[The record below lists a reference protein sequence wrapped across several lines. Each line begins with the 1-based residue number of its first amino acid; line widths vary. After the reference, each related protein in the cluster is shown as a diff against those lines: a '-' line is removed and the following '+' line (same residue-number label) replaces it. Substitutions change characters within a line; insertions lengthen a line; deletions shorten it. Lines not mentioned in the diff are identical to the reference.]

1 MNLLDLMVRIGV
13 QDEAS
18 GKVGGIASNIT
29 GGLGKAVAGVA
40 KIGAAATAAAAGAAV
55 TIGTAAVNSY
65 AEQEQLWGGVQKLY
79 GAAGMS
85 LEEYA
90 QSVGQSVDEAK
101 GKYDELRQAEGLVAQ
116 NAQQAFKTAG
126 MSSNEYMETAT
137 QFSASLINSL
147 SGDTVEAA
155 RQTDVAMRAISD
167 NVNTFGSDMGS
178 VSDAFKGFS
187 KQNYTM
193 LDNLKLG
200 YGGTKEEMERLI
212 ADANE
217 WGAANG
223 KASDLS
229 IDSFSD
235 VVTAIEQIQEKQGIA
250 GTTAREAA
258 TTIEGSINMTKA
270 AWQNLLTEF
279 GKEDGD
285 IPARMEELVDSA
297 VTVLIGATDE
307 NGEKLST
314 GILGRVSTIVS
325 NLSEAIPTMMP
336 TIQAALSQAIPQVL
350 QIITDT
356 IPILLQLVGTVFT
369 TLGTLLPTLFQ
380 TILPVVMEQILMLI
394 NTLTENMPAM
404 FEAAGQLFGMITQ
417 AIATYG
423 PQILAALGTLLVTL
437 IFTLIDN
444 IPNMLSAAG
453 QLFMAIVTAIGEAL
467 PQIIEGLTDGLITL
481 IEKLLEYMPMMLEAG
496 GSFFLA
502 LAQAIVENL
511 PEIVSALVD
520 ALGQLVGYVIEHG
533 PEMLEAGLELVGNLA
548 VAIAEALPDV
558 LGAIGELA
566 MGAVGHVGDFVGD
579 MLQAGADLVQGLI
592 NGIRGAIGRVA
603 DALIGGLQRAVNAAL
618 SFLGIA
624 SPSKLFDWVGQMSME
639 GLAGG
644 IEDTAA
650 KAEKATEKAV
660 QAIAGEMQSG
670 MTFGDIEGPTIR
682 TTYRTAER
690 QPTMTDAER
699 QIITALHELRQ
710 AIPTGVYLDSD
721 SLVGQLAPDM
731 SRAIVGV

>member
-1 MNLLDLMVRIGV
+1 MMALLDLAVKIFADD
-13 QDEAS
+13 QAS
-18 GKVGGIASNIT
+18 KDIPGIASNIT

-40 KIGAAATAAAAGAAV
+40 KIGAAATAVAAGAAV
-55 TIGTAAVNSY
+55 AIGTAAVNSY
-65 AEQEQLWGGVQKLY
+65 AEQEQMWGGVQKLY

-101 GKYDELRQAEGLVAQ
+101 GKYDELRQAEELVAQ

-126 MSSNEYMETAT
+126 MSSNEYMENAT
-137 QFSASLINSL
+137 QFSAALIDSLG
-147 SGDTVEAA
+147 GDTVEAA
-155 RQTDVAMRAISD
+155 KQTEVAMRAISD
-167 NVNTFGSDMGS
+167 NVNTFGSDMDS

-258 TTIEGSINMTKA
+258 TTIEGSINMTKG
-270 AWQNLLTEF
+270 AWANLLTEL

-314 GILGRVSTIVS
+314 GILGRVSTIIS
-325 NLSEAIPTMMP
+325 NLSQAIPTMMP

-369 TLGTLLPTLFQ
+369 TLGTLLPTSFQ

-404 FEAAGQLFGMITQ
+404 FVAAGQLFGMITQ
-417 AIATYG
+417 AIVTYG
-423 PQILAALGTLLVTL
+423 PQILASLGNFLVTL
-437 IFTLIDN
+437 IFTIIN
-444 IPNMLSAAG
+444 NVPNMLSAAG

-467 PQIIEGLTDGLITL
+467 PQVLDTAGQMLSDLWNKIASFDLT
-481 IEKLLEYMPMMLEAG
+481 
-496 GSFFLA
+496 S
-502 LAQAIVENL
+502 
-511 PEIVSALVD
+511 
-520 ALGQLVGYVIEHG
+520 
-533 PEMLEAGLELVGNLA
+533 
-548 VAIAEALPDV
+548 
-558 LGAIGELA
+558 
-566 MGAVGHVGDFVGD
+566 
-579 MLQAGADLVQGLI
+579 AGANLVQGLI
-592 NGIRGAIGRVA
+592 NGIGGAIGGVA
-603 DALIGGLQRAVNAAL
+603 DALIGGLQSAVNSAL

-660 QAIAGEMQSG
+660 QGVYGSASG
-670 MTFGDIEGPTIR
+670 TISADVSAAPANNQILDALNGIREG
-682 TTYRTAER
+682 
-690 QPTMTDAER
+690 MNMS
-699 QIITALHELRQ
+699 
-710 AIPTGVYLDSD
+710 VYLDGTT
-721 SLVGQLAPDM
+721 LVGGIAPTM
-731 SRAIVGV
+731 NTALGRL

>member
-1 MNLLDLMVRIGV
+1 MNLLDLMVKIGV

-55 TIGTAAVNSY
+55 AIGTAAVNSY

-325 NLSEAIPTMMP
+325 NLSQAIPTMMP

-423 PQILAALGTLLVTL
+423 PQILAALGRLLVTL
-437 IFTLIDN
+437 IFTIINN

-453 QLFMAIVTAIGEAL
+453 QLFMAIVTAFGEAL
-467 PQIIEGLTDGLITL
+467 PQVLNTAGR
-481 IEKLLEYMPMMLEAG
+481 MLSDLWNRIS
-496 GSFFLA
+496 SFDLA
-502 LAQAIVENL
+502 
-511 PEIVSALVD
+511 S
-520 ALGQLVGYVIEHG
+520 
-533 PEMLEAGLELVGNLA
+533 
-548 VAIAEALPDV
+548 
-558 LGAIGELA
+558 
-566 MGAVGHVGDFVGD
+566 
-579 MLQAGADLVQGLI
+579 AGADLVQGLI
-592 NGIRGAIGRVA
+592 NGIGGAIGRVA
-603 DALIGGLQRAVNAAL
+603 DVLIGGLQGAVNAAL

-660 QAIAGEMQSG
+660 QGVYGSASG
-670 MTFGDIEGPTIR
+670 T
-682 TTYRTAER
+682 
-690 QPTMTDAER
+690 
-699 QIITALHELRQ
+699 ITADVSAAPANNQILQ
-710 AIPTGVYLDSD
+710 ALEGIREGMNMSVYLDSTT
-721 SLVGQLAPDM
+721 LVGGIAPTM
-731 SRAIVGV
+731 NTALGRL

>member
-1 MNLLDLMVRIGV
+1 MMNLLDLMVKIGV

-18 GKVGGIASNIT
+18 DKVGGIASNIT

-467 PQIIEGLTDGLITL
+467 PQVLDTAGQ
-481 IEKLLEYMPMMLEAG
+481 MLSDLWNRIS
-496 GSFFLA
+496 SFDLA
-502 LAQAIVENL
+502 
-511 PEIVSALVD
+511 S
-520 ALGQLVGYVIEHG
+520 
-533 PEMLEAGLELVGNLA
+533 
-548 VAIAEALPDV
+548 
-558 LGAIGELA
+558 
-566 MGAVGHVGDFVGD
+566 
-579 MLQAGADLVQGLI
+579 AGADLVQGLI
-592 NGIRGAIGRVA
+592 NGIGGAIGGVA
-603 DALIGGLQRAVNAAL
+603 DALIGGLQSAVDSAL

>member
-1 MNLLDLMVRIGV
+1 MNLLDLAVKIFVDDQASSKVEGITSGAIAKGV
-13 QDEAS
+13 AMGNAMWDATKQVARAVS
-18 GKVGGIASNIT
+18 SAAQSVVGG
-29 GGLGKAVAGVA
+29 AVEAYS
-40 KIGAAATAAAAGAAV
+40 T
-55 TIGTAAVNSY
+55 Y
-65 AEQEQLWGGVQKLY
+65 EQMWGGVQKLY

-116 NAQQAFKTAG
+116 NAQQAFRTAG

-258 TTIEGSINMTKA
+258 TTIEGSINMTKG

-325 NLSEAIPTMMP
+325 NLSQAIPTMMP

-369 TLGTLLPTLFQ
+369 TLGTMLPSLFQ
-380 TILPVVMEQILMLI
+380 TILPVLVEQLLLLI

-417 AIATYG
+417 AIVTYG
-423 PQILAALGTLLVTL
+423 PQILTALGRLLVTL

-467 PQIIEGLTDGLITL
+467 PQVLDTAGQ
-481 IEKLLEYMPMMLEAG
+481 MLSDLWDRIS
-496 GSFFLA
+496 SFDLA
-502 LAQAIVENL
+502 
-511 PEIVSALVD
+511 S
-520 ALGQLVGYVIEHG
+520 
-533 PEMLEAGLELVGNLA
+533 
-548 VAIAEALPDV
+548 
-558 LGAIGELA
+558 
-566 MGAVGHVGDFVGD
+566 
-579 MLQAGADLVQGLI
+579 AGADLVQGLI
-592 NGIRGAIGRVA
+592 NGIGGAIGGVA
-603 DALIGGLQRAVNAAL
+603 DALIGGLQSAVDSAL

-660 QAIAGEMQSG
+660 KGVYGSASG
-670 MTFGDIEGPTIR
+670 T
-682 TTYRTAER
+682 
-690 QPTMTDAER
+690 
-699 QIITALHELRQ
+699 ITADVSAAPANNQILDALNGIRE
-710 AIPTGVYLDSD
+710 GMNMSVYLDGNT
-721 SLVGQLAPDM
+721 LVGGIAPTM
-731 SRAIVGV
+731 NTALGRL

>member
-1 MNLLDLMVRIGV
+1 MNLLNLAVKIFADD
-13 QDEAS
+13 QAS
-18 GKVGGIASNIT
+18 KEIPSIASNIT

-55 TIGTAAVNSY
+55 AIGTAAVNSY

-90 QSVGQSVDEAK
+90 QGVGQSVDEAK

-325 NLSEAIPTMMP
+325 NLSQAIPTMMP

-423 PQILAALGTLLVTL
+423 PQILTALGTLLVTL
-437 IFTLIDN
+437 IFTLIEN

-453 QLFMAIVTAIGEAL
+453 QLFMAIVT
-467 PQIIEGLTDGLITL
+467 
-481 IEKLLEYMPMMLEAG
+481 
-496 GSFFLA
+496 
-502 LAQAIVENL
+502 
-511 PEIVSALVD
+511 
-520 ALGQLVGYVIEHG
+520 
-533 PEMLEAGLELVGNLA
+533 
-548 VAIAEALPDV
+548 AIAEALPDV

-592 NGIRGAIGRVA
+592 DGIWDNIAGVA
-603 DALIGGLQRAVNAAL
+603 DALIGGLQNAVNSAL

-710 AIPTGVYLDSD
+710 AIPTGVYLDSG

>member
-1 MNLLDLMVRIGV
+1 MNLLDLMVKIGV

-18 GKVGGIASNIT
+18 SKVGGIASNIT

-55 TIGTAAVNSY
+55 AIGTAAVNSY

-314 GILGRVSTIVS
+314 GILGRVSTIIS
-325 NLSEAIPTMMP
+325 NLSQAIPTMMP

-356 IPILLQLVGTVFT
+356 IPILLQLVGTLIQ
-369 TLGTLLPTLFQ
+369 TLIEYLKSVDWATAVQEILTGIM
-380 TILPVVMEQILMLI
+380 TILQEAAPSLLELIPVILGVVGQIFVGMLTFMGEHAPEILMGI
-394 NTLTENMPAM
+394 TEVILQVIQTMTDNAPA
-404 FEAAGQLFGMITQ
+404 
-417 AIATYG
+417 
-423 PQILAALGTLLVTL
+423 IL
-437 IFTLIDN
+437 D
-444 IPNMLSAAG
+444 AAG
-453 QLFMAIVTAIGEAL
+453 QLFMGLVQAL
-467 PQIIEGLTDGLITL
+467 PEILP
-481 IEKLLEYMPMMLEAG
+481 KLLEGIVSLIGTLLQTIVEHGPDLLAAAG
-496 GSFFLA
+496 KFLM
-502 LAQAIVENL
+502 AIVEAL
-511 PEIVSALVD
+511 PEIVVALLAAIGQMLLQLFDAIGGAAGDLFNAAGQFFGGLLDGAGQKVEEFLD
-520 ALGQLVGYVIEHG
+520 WAAHIPDHILEALGDLGS
-533 PEMLEAGLELVGNLA
+533 LLWNAGSS
-548 VAIAEALPDV
+548 I
-558 LGAIGELA
+558 
-566 MGAVGHVGDFVGD
+566 
-579 MLQAGADLVQGLI
+579 
-592 NGIRGAIGRVA
+592 
-603 DALIGGLQRAVNAAL
+603 IGGLWDGMSSAAEGL
-618 SFLGIA
+618 FNWVSGIA
-624 SPSKLFDWVGQMSME
+624 GTIARLKGPLPYDRKVLIDN
-639 GLAGG
+639 GLALMAGLQSG
-644 IEDTAA
+644 I
-650 KAEKATEKAV
+650 AEGFEQMV
-660 QAIAGEMQSG
+660 MPYVSAIAGEMQSG
-670 MTFGDIEGPTIR
+670 MAFGDIEGPTIR
-682 TTYRTAER
+682 ATYRTAEQ
-690 QPTMTDAER
+690 QPSMTDAER
-699 QIITALHELRQ
+699 QIITALRELRQ
-710 AIPTGVYLDSD
+710 AIPTGVYLDSG

>member
-1 MNLLDLMVRIGV
+1 MNLLDLMVKIGV

-55 TIGTAAVNSY
+55 AIGTAAVNSY

-101 GKYDELRQAEGLVAQ
+101 GKYDELRQAEELVAQ
-116 NAQQAFKTAG
+116 NAQQAFKTAQ

-314 GILGRVSTIVS
+314 GILGRVSTIIS
-325 NLSEAIPTMMP
+325 NLSQAIPTMMP

-369 TLGTLLPTLFQ
+369 TLGTMLPTLFQ
-380 TILPVVMEQILMLI
+380 TILPVVMEQLLLLI

-417 AIATYG
+417 AISTYG
-423 PQILAALGTLLVTL
+423 PQILAALGVLLVTL
-437 IFTLIDN
+437 IFTLIEN

-467 PQIIEGLTDGLITL
+467 PQVLDTAGQ
-481 IEKLLEYMPMMLEAG
+481 MLSDLWDKISSFDLAG
-496 GSFFLA
+496 
-502 LAQAIVENL
+502 
-511 PEIVSALVD
+511 
-520 ALGQLVGYVIEHG
+520 
-533 PEMLEAGLELVGNLA
+533 
-548 VAIAEALPDV
+548 
-558 LGAIGELA
+558 
-566 MGAVGHVGDFVGD
+566 
-579 MLQAGADLVQGLI
+579 AGADLVQGLI
-592 NGIRGAIGRVA
+592 NGISENIGKVG
-603 DALIGGLQRAVNAAL
+603 DKLLGGLQSAVDSAL

-660 QAIAGEMQSG
+660 QGVYGSASG
-670 MTFGDIEGPTIR
+670 T
-682 TTYRTAER
+682 
-690 QPTMTDAER
+690 
-699 QIITALHELRQ
+699 ITADVSAAPANNQILQ
-710 AIPTGVYLDSD
+710 ALEGIREGMNMSVYLDGNT
-721 SLVGQLAPDM
+721 LVGQLAPDM

>member
-1 MNLLDLMVRIGV
+1 MNLLNLAVKIFADD
-13 QDEAS
+13 QAS
-18 GKVGGIASNIT
+18 KDIPGIASNIT

-55 TIGTAAVNSY
+55 AIGTAAVNSY
-65 AEQEQLWGGVQKLY
+65 AEQEQMWGGVQKLY

-116 NAQQAFKTAG
+116 NAQQAFRTAG
-126 MSSNEYMETAT
+126 MSSNEYMENAT
-137 QFSASLINSL
+137 QFSAALINSL
-147 SGDTVEAA
+147 GGDTVEAA
-155 RQTDVAMRAISD
+155 KQTDVAMRAISD

-258 TTIEGSINMTKA
+258 TTIEGSINMTKG

-314 GILGRVSTIVS
+314 GILGRVRTIVS
-325 NLSEAIPTMMP
+325 NLSQAIPTMMP

-417 AIATYG
+417 AISTYG
-423 PQILAALGTLLVTL
+423 PQILTALGVLLVTL
-437 IFTLIDN
+437 IFTLINN

-467 PQIIEGLTDGLITL
+467 PQVLDTAGQ
-481 IEKLLEYMPMMLEAG
+481 MLSDLWDRIA
-496 GSFFLA
+496 SFDLA
-502 LAQAIVENL
+502 
-511 PEIVSALVD
+511 S
-520 ALGQLVGYVIEHG
+520 
-533 PEMLEAGLELVGNLA
+533 
-548 VAIAEALPDV
+548 
-558 LGAIGELA
+558 
-566 MGAVGHVGDFVGD
+566 
-579 MLQAGADLVQGLI
+579 AGANLVQGLI
-592 NGIRGAIGRVA
+592 NGIGGAIGGVA
-603 DALIGGLQRAVNAAL
+603 DALIGGLQSAVNSAL

-660 QAIAGEMQSG
+660 KGVYGSASG
-670 MTFGDIEGPTIR
+670 TVSADVSAAPANNQILDALNGIREG
-682 TTYRTAER
+682 
-690 QPTMTDAER
+690 MNMS
-699 QIITALHELRQ
+699 
-710 AIPTGVYLDSD
+710 VYLDGNT
-721 SLVGQLAPDM
+721 LVGGIAPTM
-731 SRAIVGV
+731 NTALGRL

>member
-1 MNLLDLMVRIGV
+1 
-13 QDEAS
+13 
-18 GKVGGIASNIT
+18 
-29 GGLGKAVAGVA
+29 
-40 KIGAAATAAAAGAAV
+40 
-55 TIGTAAVNSY
+55 
-65 AEQEQLWGGVQKLY
+65 
-79 GAAGMS
+79 
-85 LEEYA
+85 
-90 QSVGQSVDEAK
+90 
-101 GKYDELRQAEGLVAQ
+101 
-116 NAQQAFKTAG
+116 
-126 MSSNEYMETAT
+126 
-137 QFSASLINSL
+137 
-147 SGDTVEAA
+147 
-155 RQTDVAMRAISD
+155 
-167 NVNTFGSDMGS
+167 
-178 VSDAFKGFS
+178 
-187 KQNYTM
+187 
-193 LDNLKLG
+193 
-200 YGGTKEEMERLI
+200 MERLI

-258 TTIEGSINMTKA
+258 TTIEGSINMTKG
-270 AWQNLLTEF
+270 AWANLLTEL

-325 NLSEAIPTMMP
+325 NLSQAIPTMMP

-369 TLGTLLPTLFQ
+369 TLGTMLPSLFQ
-380 TILPVVMEQILMLI
+380 TILPVLVEQLIMLI

-417 AIATYG
+417 AIEMYG
-423 PQILAALGTLLVTL
+423 PQILTALGVLLVTL

-467 PQIIEGLTDGLITL
+467 PQVLDTAGQ
-481 IEKLLEYMPMMLEAG
+481 MLSDLWDKIS
-496 GSFFLA
+496 SFDLA
-502 LAQAIVENL
+502 
-511 PEIVSALVD
+511 S
-520 ALGQLVGYVIEHG
+520 
-533 PEMLEAGLELVGNLA
+533 
-548 VAIAEALPDV
+548 
-558 LGAIGELA
+558 
-566 MGAVGHVGDFVGD
+566 
-579 MLQAGADLVQGLI
+579 AGADLVQGLI
-592 NGIRGAIGRVA
+592 NGIGGAIGGVA
-603 DALIGGLQRAVNAAL
+603 DALIGGLQSAVDSAL

-660 QAIAGEMQSG
+660 KGVYGSASG
-670 MTFGDIEGPTIR
+670 TINADVSAAPANNQILDALNGIREG
-682 TTYRTAER
+682 
-690 QPTMTDAER
+690 MNMS
-699 QIITALHELRQ
+699 
-710 AIPTGVYLDSD
+710 VYLDGNT
-721 SLVGQLAPDM
+721 LVGGIAPTM
-731 SRAIVGV
+731 NTALGRL

>member
-1 MNLLDLMVRIGV
+1 MNLLDLMVKIGV

-467 PQIIEGLTDGLITL
+467 PQVLDTAGQ
-481 IEKLLEYMPMMLEAG
+481 MLSDLWNRIS
-496 GSFFLA
+496 SFDLA
-502 LAQAIVENL
+502 
-511 PEIVSALVD
+511 S
-520 ALGQLVGYVIEHG
+520 
-533 PEMLEAGLELVGNLA
+533 
-548 VAIAEALPDV
+548 
-558 LGAIGELA
+558 
-566 MGAVGHVGDFVGD
+566 
-579 MLQAGADLVQGLI
+579 AGADLVQGLI
-592 NGIRGAIGRVA
+592 NGIGGAIGGVA
-603 DALIGGLQRAVNAAL
+603 DALIGGLQSAVDSAL

>member
-1 MNLLDLMVRIGV
+1 MNLLDLMVKIGV

-18 GKVGGIASNIT
+18 SKVGGIASNIT

-40 KIGAAATAAAAGAAV
+40 KIGAAATSAAAGAAV
-55 TIGTAAVNSY
+55 AIGTAAVNSY
-65 AEQEQLWGGVQKLY
+65 AEQEQMWGGVQKLY

-126 MSSNEYMETAT
+126 MSSNEYMENAT
-137 QFSASLINSL
+137 QFSAALINSL
-147 SGDTVEAA
+147 GGDTVEAA
-155 RQTDVAMRAISD
+155 KQTEVAMRAISD

-258 TTIEGSINMTKA
+258 TTIEGSINMTKG

-285 IPARMEELVDSA
+285 IPARMKELVDSA

-325 NLSEAIPTMMP
+325 NLSQAIPTMMP

-417 AIATYG
+417 AIEMYG
-423 PQILAALGTLLVTL
+423 PQILTALGVLLVTL

-467 PQIIEGLTDGLITL
+467 PQVLDTAGQ
-481 IEKLLEYMPMMLEAG
+481 MLSDLWNRIA
-496 GSFFLA
+496 SFDLA
-502 LAQAIVENL
+502 
-511 PEIVSALVD
+511 S
-520 ALGQLVGYVIEHG
+520 
-533 PEMLEAGLELVGNLA
+533 
-548 VAIAEALPDV
+548 
-558 LGAIGELA
+558 
-566 MGAVGHVGDFVGD
+566 
-579 MLQAGADLVQGLI
+579 AGASLVQGLI
-592 NGIRGAIGRVA
+592 NGIGGAIGGVA
-603 DALIGGLQRAVNAAL
+603 DALIGGLQSAVNSAL

-660 QAIAGEMQSG
+660 KGVYGSASG
-670 MTFGDIEGPTIR
+670 T
-682 TTYRTAER
+682 
-690 QPTMTDAER
+690 
-699 QIITALHELRQ
+699 ITADVSAAPANNQILQ
-710 AIPTGVYLDSD
+710 ALEGIREGMNMSVYLDGNT
-721 SLVGQLAPDM
+721 LVGGIAPTM
-731 SRAIVGV
+731 NTALGRL

>member
-1 MNLLDLMVRIGV
+1 MNLLNLAVKIFADD
-13 QDEAS
+13 QAS
-18 GKVGGIASNIT
+18 KEIPSIASNIT

-40 KIGAAATAAAAGAAV
+40 KIGAAASAAAAGAAV
-55 TIGTAAVNSY
+55 AIGTAAVNSY
-65 AEQEQLWGGVQKLY
+65 AEQEQMWGGVQKLY

-116 NAQQAFKTAG
+116 NAQQAFRTAG
-126 MSSNEYMETAT
+126 MSSNEYMENAT
-137 QFSASLINSL
+137 QFSAALINSL
-147 SGDTVEAA
+147 GGDTVEAA
-155 RQTDVAMRAISD
+155 KQTDVAMRAISD

-258 TTIEGSINMTKA
+258 TTIEGSINMTKG
-270 AWQNLLTEF
+270 AWANLLTEL

-325 NLSEAIPTMMP
+325 NLSEAIPTMTP

-356 IPILLQLVGTVFT
+356 MPILLQLVGTVFT
-369 TLGTLLPTLFQ
+369 TLGTMLPTLFQ

-417 AIATYG
+417 AIVTYG
-423 PQILAALGTLLVTL
+423 PQILTALGVLLVTL

-453 QLFMAIVTAIGEAL
+453 QLFMAVVTAIGEAL
-467 PQIIEGLTDGLITL
+467 PQVLDTAGQ
-481 IEKLLEYMPMMLEAG
+481 MLSDLWDRIA
-496 GSFFLA
+496 SFDLA
-502 LAQAIVENL
+502 
-511 PEIVSALVD
+511 S
-520 ALGQLVGYVIEHG
+520 
-533 PEMLEAGLELVGNLA
+533 
-548 VAIAEALPDV
+548 
-558 LGAIGELA
+558 
-566 MGAVGHVGDFVGD
+566 
-579 MLQAGADLVQGLI
+579 AGANLVQGLI
-592 NGIRGAIGRVA
+592 NGIGGAIGGVA
-603 DALIGGLQRAVNAAL
+603 DALIGGLQSAVDSAL

-660 QAIAGEMQSG
+660 KGVYGSASG
-670 MTFGDIEGPTIR
+670 TINADVSAAPANNQILDALNGIREG
-682 TTYRTAER
+682 
-690 QPTMTDAER
+690 MNMS
-699 QIITALHELRQ
+699 
-710 AIPTGVYLDSD
+710 VYLDGNT
-721 SLVGQLAPDM
+721 LVGGIAPTM
-731 SRAIVGV
+731 NTALGRL